1 MGGAVTGGV
10 AAVVPGVVR
19 AELRRML
26 RWPAVWVLSGAW
38 LALNLTFGYVFQY
51 LTYRTGEPA
60 GPGASGATLEP
71 LLPDQAPLVVVQGM
85 PMFGGALV
93 LVLGALVVGSG
104 FGWGTWKSVFTTGPS
119 RVAALAGTFTALGV
133 VLAGLVVATLVAD
146 LAASSVIAAI
156 EDRNA
161 DAPGLTDTLAGLG
174 AALLIAAMWAAG
186 GALLGALTRAP
197 AMAVGMGLVWS
208 LVVENLLRGVA
219 NLIGPLETVAE
230 LLPGTVAGSLAG
242 ALGAS
247 ASGPDGTPGV
257 NTVWAGGPATL
268 LLLAYLL
275 ALAVATVRLASRRDL
290 SG

>member
-1 MGGAVTGGV
+1 MTAVVT
-10 AAVVPGVVR
+10 AVVPGVVR

-38 LALNLTFGYVFQY
+38 LALNLTFGYVFPY
-51 LTYRTGEPA
+51 LTYRTGEPT
-60 GPGASGATLEP
+60 GPGAGGAALEP

-104 FGWGTWKSVFTTGPS
+104 FGWGTWKSAFTTGPS
-119 RVAALAGTFTALGV
+119 RVAALGGTFAALGV

-146 LAASSVIAAI
+146 LAASSVLAAI
-156 EDRNA
+156 EDRNSG
-161 DAPGLTDTLAGLG
+161 APGLTATLAGLG
-174 AALLIAAMWAAG
+174 AALLIAAMWAGA

-197 AMAVGMGLVWS
+197 AMALGMGLVWS

-219 NLIGPLETVAE
+219 SVISPLQTVAD

-257 NTVWAGGPATL
+257 NNVWEGGPATVL
-268 LLLAYLL
+268 LIAYLL
-275 ALAVATVRLASRRDL
+275 AFAFATMRLASRRDL